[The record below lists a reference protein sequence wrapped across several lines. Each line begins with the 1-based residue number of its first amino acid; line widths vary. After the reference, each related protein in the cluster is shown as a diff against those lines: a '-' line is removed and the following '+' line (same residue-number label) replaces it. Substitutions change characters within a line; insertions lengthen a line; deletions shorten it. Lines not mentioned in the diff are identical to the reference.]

1 MVLRK
6 VGLKLARCLGI
17 DIEAHERR
25 VPHDLVKR
33 ATDAIYPYEALLD
46 EVPTVKEWALECLPS
61 KYDIIPYLTSF
72 FPFTK
77 WIGRY
82 NLRWFTGDV
91 IAGVTL
97 GLVVVPQVLS
107 YSLLANLSPE
117 YGLYTSF
124 VGAALYW
131 IFGTSKDISIGATA
145 VVSLLVGKTG
155 DNVLQQHPEFDRGE
169 VVRTHAFLSGCFLLV
184 FGLLRLDWII
194 EFIPHI
200 AISSFVTGAA
210 ITISLS
216 QLPTLL
222 GITGVNS
229 RGPAYLVFI
238 DVCKGLGRM
247 NLDAAIGIPALLLL
261 MFIKY
266 SCEYMKQRQPHRSK
280 LWTTIS
286 SLRFTFTILLFTLIS
301 FLANK
306 DAPPGQ
312 PHFRILGKL
321 PVGFTHMGVPSLE
334 PKLIAAILPQL
345 PATVIILIVEH
356 IAIGKSFGRINEYT
370 IIPSQELM
378 SIAATNML
386 GPFVGA
392 YASTGSFGGAA
403 ILSNTGSRTPL
414 NGVFDSFIL
423 LLALYA
429 LTLVLY
435 YIPMASLGALVI
447 HAVINLIIP
456 PDQLYKYWLM
466 SPPDVAIYFIGL
478 LVAVFT
484 SLEYGIY
491 ATVALSALVLLLRI
505 ALSQGRFMG
514 RTRIHRYPYARQD
527 GISSSSS
534 SIMASEYPVMSL
546 AKSREAFLPL
556 DCKDASNPE
565 IEIESPYPGV
575 FIYRFTDGFN
585 YLNQEQHID
594 TLLGRVMRDTRRTT
608 VAHYNNP
615 GDRPWHE
622 HPPPKSVSNCPNE
635 PDPESLKPTL
645 KAIVLDCSAIN
656 NVDIGPVEGL
666 MGLRKQLDRWAD
678 PDPVEWHFACLDN
691 RWARRALDAAGFGYP
706 SVAEFERRERW
717 DPMFSLAAKS
727 TAVEPT
733 NGVRIRPP
741 HVSRQGI
748 IDNDVEKGVMGISTA
763 PAPRSPTLV
772 PTHGINYPN
781 FHADLSVAVENAV
794 RHATVGYGK
803 ALAAREDADR
813 ADQDGLDQAPTSD

>member
-1 MVLRK
+1 MVLKK
-6 VGLKLARCLGI
+6 VGLTLAKGLGI
-17 DIEAHERR
+17 DVHAHERC
-25 VPHDLVKR
+25 VPCDLVKR
-33 ATDAIYPYEALLD
+33 ATDAVHPYESFI
-46 EVPTVKEWALECLPS
+46 EKPPTVKEWAFECLPS
-61 KYDIIPYLTSF
+61 RHDIVPYLTSF

-124 VGAALYW
+124 VGASIYW
-131 IFGTSKDISIGATA
+131 LFGTSKDISIGATA

-169 VVRTHAFLSGCFLLV
+169 IVKTHAFLSGCFLLV

-194 EFIPHI
+194 EFIPHV
-200 AISSFVTGAA
+200 AISAFVTGAA

-222 GITGVNS
+222 GIDGVNS
-229 RGPAYLVFI
+229 RGPAYQVFI
-238 DVCKGLGRM
+238 EVCQGLGRIK
-247 NLDAAIGIPALLLL
+247 LDAAIGIPALLLL
-261 MFIKY
+261 TFIKY
-266 SCEYMKQRQPHRSK
+266 SCEHMKKRQPCRSR
-280 LWTTIS
+280 LWTTLS
-286 SLRFTFTILLFTLIS
+286 SLRFTFTVLLFTLIS
-301 FLANK
+301 FLVNR
-306 DAPPGQ
+306 DTLSGPPK
-312 PHFRILGKL
+312 FRILGKL
-321 PVGFTHMGVPSLE
+321 PVGFSHTGAPSLQPE
-334 PKLIAAILPQL
+334 LITALLPQL

-356 IAIGKSFGRINEYT
+356 IAIGKSFGRINGYT
-370 IIPSQELM
+370 VVPSQELM

-403 ILSNTGSRTPL
+403 ILSNSGSRTPL

-435 YIPMASLGALVI
+435 YIPMAGLGALII
-447 HAVINLIIP
+447 HAVINLIMS
-456 PDQLYKYWLM
+456 PDHLYKYWLM
-466 SPPDVAIYFIGL
+466 SPPDVVIYFVGV

-491 ATVALSALVLLLRI
+491 ATVALSAILLLLRL

-514 RTRIHRYPYARQD
+514 RMRIHRYPSRGQD
-527 GISSSSS
+527 GIASSSS
-534 SIMASEYPVMSL
+534 SIMASECPVMVSPMRT
-546 AKSREAFLPL
+546 REVFMPL
-556 DCKDASNPE
+556 DRKDASNPE
-565 IEIESPYPGV
+565 IDIESPYPGI

-594 TLLGRVMRDTRRTT
+594 TLLARVMKDTRRTT
-608 VAHYNNP
+608 VAHYNHP
-615 GDRPWHE
+615 GDRPWNE
-622 HPPPKSVSNCPNE
+622 HPPPKSVSSGPNE

-656 NVDIGPVEGL
+656 NMDIGSVEGL
-666 MGLRKQLDRWAD
+666 IGLRNQLDRWAS
-678 PDPVEWHFACLDN
+678 PDPVEWHFASLDN
-691 RWARRALDAAGFGYP
+691 RWARRALAAAGFGYP
-706 SVAEFERRERW
+706 SVAEFERREHW
-717 DPMFSLAAKS
+717 DPTFSLAPKKS
-727 TAVEPT
+727 VAEPN
-733 NGVRIRPP
+733 NGVRTRSP
-741 HVSRQGI
+741 HASSQNVDSDGA
-748 IDNDVEKGVMGISTA
+748 EKGIMGVVCAAT
-763 PAPRSPTLV
+763 PTLA
-772 PTHGINYPN
+772 PMHGINYPN
-781 FHADLSVAVENAV
+781 FHIDLSAAVENAV
-794 RHATVGYGK
+794 RLANTGYQKPGAVACK
-803 ALAAREDADR
+803 DADN
-813 ADQDGLDQAPTSD
+813 AE